1 MITLTFKSTLA
12 YAALPGFKQRLADL
26 FTTGFQHVAYFIA
39 LVYGSMRLLP
49 ANHPYLNMSNMGKFG
64 IRHVIAEAANNL
76 VFKRQN
82 IDQITIFILVLIG
95 LALMFIQVTMLALG
109 VVVQPVMASMPTS
122 FSGFFVTPNPT
133 NDMAHVLMDMVFGI
147 PGMFDSCIAQQIPCT
162 GADGTPVNGNTGPNA
177 GASIFTS
184 LGFPF
189 PIHDAIHQLFQLY
202 SIGLLVVATL
212 ISLYF
217 MVTVIAETAQTGTA
231 FGKRFNKVWA
241 PIRFVVAFGLLVPLG
256 HGLNA
261 SQYIVLNAA
270 KYGSGFATNGWIL
283 FNTTLTGAGAQAT
296 AGLFAN
302 GKSNATTPNI
312 PEIGG
317 LLQFF
322 YVARTCAHLEKGG
335 NDREIKPYLVKG
347 PIGAVNKLEITP
359 NTSYDDLIDFLNGDS
374 RAVIRFGEHN
384 DKEFTTARGNVFPFC
399 GEIMLNLTD
408 PRPRTGT
415 APAETGIAT
424 MQAFYWRFI
433 KHGWFGMFIPP
444 SVAEDYPLNTAKRH
458 AKFMEDT
465 TALPPPSDIQAPLID
480 TFTTQLES
488 VMATA
493 IQQMSQSGRFAI
505 DANLVEKGW
514 AGAAIWYNK
523 VAELNGAITSTVL
536 NIPMPSK
543 YPDIMEYVQHRKNMQ
558 NQAVSFSE
566 RFKPVLANG
575 DPVPPKRDGK
585 DAAFMITL
593 WEAFDFWQSG
603 GHASSVRS
611 APTGNA
617 IIDSINAI
625 FGTEGLFNIKN
636 NPQSHPLAQLV
647 GVGRSLI
654 EASVRNIGTAM
665 VGGAA
670 GTLLSTFFDEF
681 TGKLASVASKFLLT
695 FAMVSITAGFLLFY
709 IVPFLPFIYFFFAV
723 GGWIKGIFE
732 AMVGAPLWAL
742 AHLRID
748 GEGLAGQAAV
758 SGYFLILEIFIRP
771 ILMLFGILASISIFS
786 ALVGVLHQIFDLVI
800 DNLTGADYREIITT
814 GGTMEN
820 LRSNVDM
827 FFYTIVYT
835 IIVYLMAMSSF
846 KLIDLIP
853 NNILRWIGQ
862 SVGTFNDSREDAAA
876 AMVGKATVGAQQTS
890 GALGS
895 GLQALVK

>member
-1 MITLTFKSTLA
+1 MNTITFKSTLA
-12 YAALPGFKQRLADL
+12 YAALPGLKHRIAEL
-26 FTTGFQHVAYFIA
+26 FTTGFQHIAYFIA

-49 ANHPYLNMSNMGKFG
+49 ANHPYLNMANMGKFG
-64 IRHVIAEAANNL
+64 IRHVVAEAANNL
-76 VFKRQN
+76 VLKRQN

-95 LALMFIQVTMLALG
+95 LALMFIQVAMLALSF
-109 VVVQPVMASMPTS
+109 VVQPVMASMPTN
-122 FSGFFVTPNPT
+122 FAGFFVTPNPT

-147 PGMFDSCIAQQIPCT
+147 PGMFNSCIAQQISCI
-162 GADGTPVNGNTGPNA
+162 GADGNQSIAQMGPNTGTT
-177 GASIFTS
+177 IFQG

-212 ISLYF
+212 ITLYF
-217 MVTVIAETAQTGTA
+217 IVTIIAETAQTGTA

-241 PIRFVVAFGLLVPLG
+241 PVRFVVAFGLLVPLG

-283 FNTTLTGAGAQAT
+283 FNTTLTGASATTT
-296 AGLFAN
+296 AGLFGN
-302 GKSNATTPNI
+302 GKSLATAPNI

-322 YVARTCAHLEKGG
+322 YVAKTCELLEKGA
-335 NDREIKPYLVKG
+335 NDRTIDPFLVKG
-347 PIGAVNKLEITP
+347 PIGAPNHLPITTG
-359 NTSYDDLIDFLNGDS
+359 TSYDQLIKFLNGDS
-374 RAVIRFGEHN
+374 RAIIRFGERN
-384 DKEFTTARGNVFPFC
+384 VKEFNTARGNVFPFC
-399 GEIMLNLTD
+399 GEVTLNLTD
-408 PRPRTGT
+408 PRPAVDAEPGMLKMQKFYWDMIKEMWFTTFAT
-415 APAETGIAT
+415 APNNPENIAK
-424 MQAFYWRFI
+424 I
-433 KHGWFGMFIPP
+433 
-444 SVAEDYPLNTAKRH
+444 H
-458 AKFMEDT
+458 ANFMEDN
-465 TALPPPSDIQAPLID
+465 TATPPSGDIRRKLQDNFHTKLGTEMTGSGGVID
-480 TFTTQLES
+480 L
-488 VMATA
+488 
-493 IQQMSQSGRFAI
+493 MSKSGRFAI
-505 DANLVEKGW
+505 DTTLQDKGW

-523 VAELNGAITSTVL
+523 VAELNGAVTSAIL
-536 NIPMPSK
+536 NIPTPSK

-558 NQAVSFSE
+558 NQTVEFSK
-566 RFKPVLANG
+566 RFEPILANG
-575 DPVPPKRDGK
+575 DPVPTKRDGN
-585 DAAFMITL
+585 DTAFMVTL

-603 GHASSVRS
+603 DHASSVRS

-625 FGTEGLFNIKN
+625 FGTEGLFNMKN

-647 GVGRSLI
+647 GVGRSLV
-654 EASVRNIGTAM
+654 EASVRNIGMAM

-670 GTLLSTFFDEF
+670 GALLSTFLDQF
-681 TGKLASVASKFLLT
+681 TGSLASVASKFLLT
-695 FAMVSITAGFLLFY
+695 FAMVGITAGFLLFY

-723 GGWIKGIFE
+723 GGWVKGIFE

-786 ALVGVLHQIFDLVI
+786 ALVSVLHQIFDLVI
-800 DNLTGADYREIITT
+800 DNLTGFDYREAVAG
-814 GGTMEN
+814 GGTLEN
-820 LRSNVDM
+820 LRSGIDS

-853 NNILRWIGQ
+853 NNILRWMGQ

-876 AMVGKATVGAQQTS
+876 AMVGKATIGAQQTS
-890 GALGS
+890 GALGG
-895 GLQALVK
+895 GLKELVG